1 MKYMCHISLNIRI
14 AYAHIVNSYEA
25 IYETYMLLVCK
36 THATYKASYMSR
48 TCKHTFN
55 IYDALY
61 VAWVLH
67 TSSIHVSYIASY

>member
-55 IYDALY
+55 IYATYEEDT
-61 VAWVLH
+61 WQH
-67 TSSIHVSYIASY
+67 ISHNTSIIHDNI